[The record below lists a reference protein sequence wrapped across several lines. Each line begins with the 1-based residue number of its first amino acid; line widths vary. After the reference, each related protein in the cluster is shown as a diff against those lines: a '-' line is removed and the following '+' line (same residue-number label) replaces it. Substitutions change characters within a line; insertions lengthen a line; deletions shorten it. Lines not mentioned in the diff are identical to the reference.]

1 MEEKIERLRFS
12 YNKSETQAEDS
23 DAQLVY
29 RTLHEDKDAYAEIVK
44 SYTPIFYSLIKR
56 FRPDKSPETIED
68 ELQEIF
74 LHIYK
79 ALPSYQV
86 GSPFY
91 SWAYTIALNWI
102 RSQYRKD
109 RKANKRNV
117 VTYDENIGVLQGN
130 RITDSPEHALVVK
143 EASSL
148 LDQALQNIKQAYR
161 EVFILRMMQDLSVSE
176 TAKILDLPEG
186 TVKTYLHRGRQQLRK
201 WLEKHQWNNDG

>member
-1 MEEKIERLRFS
+1 MEE
-12 YNKSETQAEDS
+12 ETQQKHSSQNEPPNHLKDN

-29 RTLHEDKDAYAEIVK
+29 RTLHEDQDAYAQIVR

-56 FRPDKSPETIED
+56 FGPDKSPETIED

-109 RKANKRNV
+109 RRAKKRNMV
-117 VTYDENIGVLQGN
+117 PYDENIGVLQGN